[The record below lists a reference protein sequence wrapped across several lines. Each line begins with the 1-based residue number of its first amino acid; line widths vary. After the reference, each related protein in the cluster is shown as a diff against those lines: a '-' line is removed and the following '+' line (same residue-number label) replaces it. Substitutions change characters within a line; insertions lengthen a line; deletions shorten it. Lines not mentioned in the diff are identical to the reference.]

1 MQCTKIKKHNYG
13 VICNRKHTHHDGLSF
28 RNCSSLRVEN
38 TPSFLV
44 NLALLGILIVA
55 LILVLILLLSHR
67 SFLEVGVVLLWV
79 WALPRDVSWL
89 PTIVAG
95 IVIVALRG

>member
-1 MQCTKIKKHNYG
+1 M
-13 VICNRKHTHHDGLSF
+13 
-28 RNCSSLRVEN
+28 
-38 TPSFLV
+38 PSFLV

-67 SFLEVGVVLLWV
+67 SFLEVGVVLLRV

-95 IVIVALRG
+95 IVIVSL